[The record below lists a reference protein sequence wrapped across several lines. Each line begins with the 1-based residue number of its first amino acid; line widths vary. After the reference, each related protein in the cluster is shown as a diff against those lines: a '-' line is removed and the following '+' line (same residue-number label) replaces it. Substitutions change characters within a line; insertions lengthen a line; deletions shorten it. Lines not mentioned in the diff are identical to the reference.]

1 MTTLTD
7 FRKRWK
13 PVWIRACYDNG
24 LTDVE
29 ETSKSWNI
37 FDNAGRVLSET
48 AVKGCV
54 KKFNK
59 IQSVGI
65 ATKLKESW
73 K

>member
-1 MTTLTD
+1 M
-7 FRKRWK
+7 
-13 PVWIRACYDNG
+13 WIRACYGNG

-29 ETSKSWNI
+29 ETPKSWNV
-37 FDNAGRVLSET
+37 FDNAGRLLSET

-59 IQSVGI
+59 IQTVGM
-65 ATKLKESW
+65 ATKLKEAW

>member
-1 MTTLTD
+1 M
-7 FRKRWK
+7 KRWN
-13 PVWIRACYDNG
+13 PVWIRTCYGNG

-29 ETSKSWNI
+29 ETPKSWNV
-37 FDNAGRVLSET
+37 FYNAGRVLSET

-59 IQSVGI
+59 IQTVGM
-65 ATKLKESW
+65 ATKLKEAW